1 MTNELR
7 LIHILKTLKHTN
19 ADKPPPDEIGL
30 SPSQVNIMDE
40 ISSAGEL
47 TIKELAKQLHLTPPT
62 ISVGVRKLE
71 NINLL
76 VRDSHKEDGRIVRL
90 MLSEKGRSLHKRIEK
105 YRAKKVK
112 QIIERLK
119 PEEQNQMLSLL
130 EKSLM

>member
-30 SPSQVNIMDE
+30 SPSQVNIIDE

-90 MLSEKGRSLHKRIEK
+90 MLSKK
-105 YRAKKVK
+105 YL
-112 QIIERLK
+112 I
-119 PEEQNQMLSLL
+119 
-130 EKSLM
+130 